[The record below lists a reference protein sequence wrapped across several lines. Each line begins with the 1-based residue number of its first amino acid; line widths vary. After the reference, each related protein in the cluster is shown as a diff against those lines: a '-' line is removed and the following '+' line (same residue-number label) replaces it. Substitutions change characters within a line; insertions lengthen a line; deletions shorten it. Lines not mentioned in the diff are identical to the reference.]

1 MGVAMNENEIVI
13 VEGVRTPQGA
23 FGGAFRDF
31 SAQKLGEVAVRG
43 LLERTHLDPAL
54 IEEVIFG
61 CVGQGSDAPNIAR
74 VISLMAGIPK
84 KVPGYTV
91 ARNCASGIQ
100 AIVNGCQNI
109 ISGDAD
115 VQVVG
120 GAESMSSQP
129 YVSRDLRFG
138 KRLRN
143 SEMVDSLWEGLTDPI
158 CGQLMGQ
165 TAENLVEEFKISRR
179 DQDVYAA
186 QSHQK
191 AFRAARE
198 GKFKDEIVSVS
209 VPKKA
214 AGKVMPPE
222 IVSQDEGP
230 NPALNEQTLALY
242 PATFKE
248 NGTVTPGNSC
258 TISDGAAALLLMS
271 RKRANEL
278 GFKEV
283 LGSIRAYAFGGVEPE
298 RMGIGPTVATPLALK
313 KAGLTLKDIQ
323 LIEVNEAFAAQVIAC
338 EKVLGLDR
346 NIMNV
351 NGGAI
356 AFGHPVGMTGARI
369 TLTLLN
375 EMKKRKLK
383 FGLATLCVGGGQGA
397 ALILER
403 K

>member
-1 MGVAMNENEIVI
+1 MDAKEIVI
-13 VEGVRTPQGA
+13 VEGVRTPQGLL
-23 FGGAFRDF
+23 GGAFRDF
-31 SAQKLGEVAVRG
+31 SAQKLGELAVRA
-43 LLERTHLDPAL
+43 LLERTKLKPAL

-61 CVGQGSDAPNIAR
+61 CVGQSSDAPNIAR

-84 KVPGYTV
+84 GVPGYTV

-100 AIVNGCQNI
+100 AIVSGCQNI
-109 ISGDAD
+109 VSGDAD

-129 YVSRDLRFG
+129 YLSRDLRFG

-158 CGQLMGQ
+158 CGQLMGR
-165 TAENLVEEFKISRR
+165 TAENLAQEFKISRQE
-179 DQDVYAA
+179 QDLYAVS
-186 QSHQK
+186 SHQR
-191 AFRAARE
+191 AFRATRE
-198 GKFKDEIVSVS
+198 GKFKEEIVPISVI
-209 VPKKA
+209 KKA
-214 AGKVMPPE
+214 AGRNMPPE

-230 NPALNEQTLALY
+230 NPALNAEMLALY
-242 PATFKE
+242 PTTFKE

-258 TISDGAAALLLMS
+258 SISDGAAALLMMS
-271 RKRANEL
+271 REKAQAL

-283 LGSIRAYAFGGVEPE
+283 LGVIRAYAFGGVEPE
-298 RMGIGPTVATPLALK
+298 RMGIGPTVAIPLALK
-313 KAGLTLKDIQ
+313 KAQLTLKDIQ
-323 LIEVNEAFAAQVIAC
+323 LIELNEAFAAQVIAC

-346 NIMNV
+346 NLMNV

-356 AFGHPVGMTGARI
+356 AFGHPVGMTGTRI
-369 TLTLLN
+369 VLALLN

-383 FGLATLCVGGGQGA
+383 FGLASLCVGGGQGA
-397 ALILER
+397 AVVLER